1 MIETAH
7 PECPTLLGYL
17 LAADEAAAIRL
28 GHHLIETGV
37 SPQDVL
43 LRLIAPVQAHI
54 GELWA
59 RNRLTVADEH
69 VASYL
74 CDRMT
79 TVCAGARR
87 PAQRPERLVVVCADG
102 EWHTLPSRLVTEVLR
117 MHGFDVTFLG
127 ASVPAGH
134 LTTYLQQHEPAAVLL
149 SISVPTRLPAARR
162 SVLAARAAGVPV
174 LAGGLGFGGTGRW
187 AYRIGVDAWAA
198 DAVEAAAV
206 FANWPPQRAHGEHP
220 ADDEYAQLI
229 KEIPGLVVSS
239 LDVLERRFG
248 PMPGYSARQRE
259 ATAEDLNHL
268 ANFLA
273 AALYV
278 DDEEL
283 FSDFIEWMTT
293 VLTARQV
300 PAHGVDL
307 IVEHWQESL
316 DDRKRTARMLA
327 AGRTALA
334 ARL

>member
-1 MIETAH
+1 VIESGR
-7 PECPTLLGYL
+7 PECPALLGHL
-17 LAADEAAAIRL
+17 LAADEVAAIRL
-28 GHHLIETGV
+28 GYRLIEAGV
-37 SPQDVL
+37 SRQDVL
-43 LRLIAPVQAHI
+43 LRLIAPVQAYI

-59 RNRLTVADEH
+59 GNRLSMADEH

-79 TVCAGARR
+79 TVLAGPRK

-102 EWHTLPSRLVTEVLR
+102 EWHTLPSRLLTEVLR
-117 MHGFDVTFLG
+117 MYGFDVTFLG
-127 ASVPAGH
+127 ASVPAER
-134 LTTYLQQHEPAAVLL
+134 LTTYLQQHAVDAVLL
-149 SISVPTRLPAARR
+149 SISLPLRLPAAHR

-174 LAGGLGFGGTGRW
+174 LGGGRGFGGAGRW

-198 DAVEAAAV
+198 DAVEAAAL
-206 FANWPPQRAHGEHP
+206 FTDRPSRRPYGEDPP
-220 ADDEYAQLI
+220 DDEYTQLI
-229 KEIPGLVVSS
+229 KETPGLVVGS

-248 PMPGYSARQRE
+248 PMRGYSARQRE
-259 ATAEDLNHL
+259 ATVEDLNHM
-268 ANFLA
+268 ASFLA

-283 FSDFIEWMTT
+283 FADFIGWMTD
-293 VLTARQV
+293 VLTARRV
-300 PAHGVDL
+300 PANGVDL

-334 ARL
+334 TRI